1 MLPCRFIIEF
11 VPHSGRR
18 ARSSNPALRA
28 VGSLL
33 SHRTSPSVSVRRS
46 AKLEYG
52 SLRTVRFVSSLLF
65 ASKQSRPE
73 LGPGSCLADI
83 RIVRG

>member
-46 AKLEYG
+46 TKLVNM
-52 SLRTVRFVSSLLF
+52 VRY
-65 ASKQSRPE
+65 E
-73 LGPGSCLADI
+73 LSGSCQACYSLPSN
-83 RIVRG
+83 RGRNWAPAPALQIFAL